1 MNPTLTL
8 NPITDL
14 RELLTF
20 PFMVNA
26 LEAGTIVAVLAAIVG
41 WYMVLRRQSFAGHT
55 LSVMAFPGAAGAAL
69 AGLPTALGYY
79 LACGGAAL
87 LMRGARASPG
97 RRGGYGAETATIATV
112 QTVGLAAG
120 YLFLSLNNA
129 VLGGTET
136 LLFGT
141 FLGVSRGQVLALLL
155 VAIAALALIAL
166 ATRPLL
172 LETIDPEAARARGVP
187 VAMLDLG
194 FLLVLALAVAATS
207 QITGALL
214 VFALLV
220 APPAAAQQLTM
231 RPGLGLA
238 LSVLFAIA
246 VVWLGLGIAYF
257 SIYPVGFYITSLA
270 FALYL
275 RAARA
280 RFGAAGAQALMFAH
294 EFVRNAYLAG
304 TFVALACGTVGWFV
318 VLRGQLFAGDA
329 LTHVAFV
336 GAIAAA
342 VLGFDERVGLFVLTL
357 AVAAGWPRSAAA
369 ARPTTS

>member
-1 MNPTLTL
+1 MTPTISP
-8 NPITDL
+8 NPIDDVNAL
-14 RELLTF
+14 FTF

-26 LEAGTIVAVLAAIVG
+26 LEAGTIVAILAAVVG

-69 AGLPTALGYY
+69 AGLPTTLGYY
-79 LACGGAAL
+79 LACGAAAL
-87 LMRGARASPG
+87 FMRGARGSPG
-97 RRGGYGAETATIATV
+97 LGSTGRGDGAETATIATV

-120 YLFLSLNNA
+120 YLFLSLNHA

-155 VAIAALALIAL
+155 VAVAALVLVAL
-166 ATRPLL
+166 AARPLL
-172 LETIDPEAARARGVP
+172 LETIDPEAARARGLP
-187 VAMLDLG
+187 VAALDLG

-220 APPAAAQQLTM
+220 APPAAAQQVTM

-238 LSVLFAIA
+238 LSVVFALV
-246 VVWLGLGIAYF
+246 VVWLGLGVAYF
-257 SIYPVGFYITSLA
+257 SIYPVGFYVTSFA

-275 RAARA
+275 TARLARA
-280 RFGAAGAQALMFAH
+280 SKAR
-294 EFVRNAYLAG
+294 RD
-304 TFVALACGTVGWFV
+304 
-318 VLRGQLFAGDA
+318 R
-329 LTHVAFV
+329 
-336 GAIAAA
+336 
-342 VLGFDERVGLFVLTL
+342 RVH
-357 AVAAGWPRSAAA
+357 RSG
-369 ARPTTS
+369 

>member
-1 MNPTLTL
+1 MNSTLTL

-120 YLFLSLNNA
+120 YLFLSLNHA

-141 FLGVSRGQVLALLL
+141 FLGVSRGQVLTLLL

-187 VAMLDLG
+187 VAMLDLA

-270 FALYL
+270 FGLYL
-275 RAARA
+275 IARLVRA
-280 RFGAAGAQALMFAH
+280 RRSRRRAG
-294 EFVRNAYLAG
+294 V
-304 TFVALACGTVGWFV
+304 
-318 VLRGQLFAGDA
+318 
-329 LTHVAFV
+329 
-336 GAIAAA
+336 
-342 VLGFDERVGLFVLTL
+342 
-357 AVAAGWPRSAAA
+357 
-369 ARPTTS
+369 